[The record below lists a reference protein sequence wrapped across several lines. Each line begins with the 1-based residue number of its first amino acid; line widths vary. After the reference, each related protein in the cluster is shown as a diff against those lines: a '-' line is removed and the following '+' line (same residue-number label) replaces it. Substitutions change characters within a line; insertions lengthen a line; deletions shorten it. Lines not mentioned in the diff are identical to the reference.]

1 MSAKG
6 NAKPVPEVQADIR
19 KIGRDEIQTA
29 APPTLRQSVRV
40 AHALSRELSE
50 LCGYIGEAMMG
61 GTAGYERGRA
71 CSDDEPLEHIMAQ
84 ICERL
89 DITRKAFILISDH
102 LVADA
107 PPFGIPR
114 DASGEPTALG
124 RDV

>member
-1 MSAKG
+1 MSAIG

-29 APPTLRQSVRV
+29 APPTFGIPPLRQSVRV

-107 PPFGIPR
+107 PR
-114 DASGEPTALG
+114 DAVA
-124 RDV
+124 